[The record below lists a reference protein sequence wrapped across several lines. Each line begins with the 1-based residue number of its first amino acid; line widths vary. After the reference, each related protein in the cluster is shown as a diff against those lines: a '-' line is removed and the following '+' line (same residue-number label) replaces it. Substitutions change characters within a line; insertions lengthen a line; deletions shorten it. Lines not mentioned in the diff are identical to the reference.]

1 MSRTR
6 LLSKILR
13 LDGLIKE
20 DYVGVYTSISGVEL
34 DTTTGN
40 LIITAGNGAT
50 YLSDLG
56 SYFDTKI
63 ETLIGDAPEDL
74 DSLTEMAAA
83 LGDDPTFFLNLNIQ
97 TMTTASAVIDLQ
109 DKYIQDHP

>member
-40 LIITAGNGAT
+40 LIITA
-50 YLSDLG
+50 
-56 SYFDTKI
+56 
-63 ETLIGDAPEDL
+63 
-74 DSLTEMAAA
+74 
-83 LGDDPTFFLNLNIQ
+83 
-97 TMTTASAVIDLQ
+97 
-109 DKYIQDHP
+109 

>member
-20 DYVGVYTSISGVEL
+20 DYVGVYKL